1 MAVFR
6 NALKGLWRS
15 TEWSYKKKAA
25 TLHLKMEYNH
35 HGYIA
40 TDHPSNTH
48 VKFSKQAWTK
58 REDSLKKAMTI
69 KMVSK
74 IFLFKL

>member
-1 MAVFR
+1 
-6 NALKGLWRS
+6 
-15 TEWSYKKKAA
+15 
-25 TLHLKMEYNH
+25 MEYNH

-40 TDHPSNTH
+40 TDHPSKIH
-48 VKFSKQAWTK
+48 AKFNKQTWTK

-69 KMVSK
+69 KMVNK